1 MAFRKAIDPL
11 NLIRVMPAKGSG
23 IDESRILRVG
33 LPAVLFSRLGE
44 TRRIVSHTEAPLNS
58 SSASLN
64 VQSRVATQ
72 IKILAEVAGAV
83 ALAGALNLVKV
94 FNLPQGG
101 SITLVSM
108 APIILLALRRGAKV
122 GIVAGILFGLVVLV
136 EEPFV
141 VHPIQLLL
149 DYPLAFG
156 ALGLAGFFQRDHW
169 KSLTQTRRLL
179 RRLLPITGV
188 VVAIT
193 ARFVSHFVS
202 GIVYFA
208 SYAPYP
214 QDLTSVAIY
223 SAAYNAS
230 YLLPE
235 MFFTGIVIS
244 MLVRFRALELYR

>member
-1 MAFRKAIDPL
+1 MSNTEIPVRED
-11 NLIRVMPAKGSG
+11 
-23 IDESRILRVG
+23 
-33 LPAVLFSRLGE
+33 
-44 TRRIVSHTEAPLNS
+44 TRST
-58 SSASLN
+58 ASP
-64 VQSRVATQ
+64 SIIATR
-72 IKILAEVAGAV
+72 IKILAEVAGSV

-108 APIILLALRRGAKV
+108 APIILLSLRRGARV
-122 GIVAGILFGLVVLV
+122 GIVAGILFGLVVLI

-156 ALGLAGFFQRDHW
+156 ALGLAGFFQSDHW
-169 KSLTQTRRLL
+169 KTLTRNRPKLSQ
-179 RRLLPITGV
+179 LLPVIGV

-193 ARFVSHFVS
+193 ARFISHFIS

-208 SYAPYP
+208 SYAPNP
-214 QDLTSVAIY
+214 QDITSVSVY
-223 SAAYNAS
+223 SAGYNAG

-235 MFFTGIVIS
+235 MIFTAIVIYA
-244 MLVRFRALELYR
+244 LVRFHALELYR